1 MNKRYL
7 TVLTGIVAAPL
18 LTAIPLQNK
27 ELGKSMARGKELYEE
42 LCITCHLGN
51 GKGTP
56 GVTPPL
62 AGADYILKNPK
73 NAIYAQK
80 YGLKTPIVV
89 NGVKYTTPMPAPSGI
104 SDEEIADIS
113 NYILNSWGN
122 KAKMI
127 TAKEVQLL
135 KK

>member
-1 MNKRYL
+1 MNKNIL
-7 TVLTGIVAAPL
+7 TIL
-18 LTAIPLQNK
+18 LPFSFISWFSFQDK
-27 ELGKSMARGKELYEE
+27 EFEESIARGKELYEE

-56 GVTPPL
+56 GQVPPL
-62 AGADYILKNPK
+62 AGADYILKNPV

-80 YGLKTPIVV
+80 FGLDKPIVV
-89 NGVKYTTPMPAPSGI
+89 NGVKYTTPMAPANI
-104 SDEEIADIS
+104 SDEEIADIT

-122 KAKMI
+122 KSKMV
-127 TAKEVQLL
+127 TVKQVAAV